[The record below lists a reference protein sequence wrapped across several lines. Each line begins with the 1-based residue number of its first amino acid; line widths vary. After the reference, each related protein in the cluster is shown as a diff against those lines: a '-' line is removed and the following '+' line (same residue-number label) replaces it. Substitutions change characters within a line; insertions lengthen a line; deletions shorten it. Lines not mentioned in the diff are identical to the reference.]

1 MDYDQTYVLQMRD
14 GETPL
19 QYHKRLLEAKLV
31 DKTLDLDYSVL
42 AEYLYGKEYSSDVA
56 RRMAYGS
63 MKTLELLNSEREEQ
77 ISDDDLVAT
86 LEQKR
91 VELHKERQ
99 RFYDQ
104 RREYNKL
111 LTADGRREHLEDR
124 LLEAAAALNKTAVV
138 DFSHRPGTDA
148 SDREAVLIFC
158 DWHYGMTTHNVW
170 NDYNTDVCRER
181 VAHVVNEAI
190 DRLTLHKCKGLHVLV
205 LGDMIHGA
213 CHVSARVASEEL
225 VCDQIMQA
233 SEILAQ
239 AIITLSQYVNE
250 VVVHATYGNHART
263 VQNKMD
269 NIHRDNMERLIPWWL
284 QQRMQCVDNV
294 EIADPSDNEFIYT
307 DICGYG
313 FCATHGDLDSVKTAP
328 KTLSTLFQKR
338 FGKNIDYIVLADKH
352 HREAFEELGVSAQIC
367 GALCGTEDF
376 ANGKR
381 LYSDPSQL
389 MLIVAPGEG
398 VYAESKLWC

>member
-1 MDYDQTYVLQMRD
+1 MR
-14 GETPL
+14 E
-19 QYHKRLLEAKLV
+19 
-31 DKTLDLDYSVL
+31 
-42 AEYLYGKEYSSDVA
+42 
-56 RRMAYGS
+56 
-63 MKTLELLNSEREEQ
+63 
-77 ISDDDLVAT
+77 
-86 LEQKR
+86 
-91 VELHKERQ
+91 
-99 RFYDQ
+99 
-104 RREYNKL
+104 
-111 LTADGRREHLEDR
+111 
-124 LLEAAAALNKTAVV
+124 
-138 DFSHRPGTDA
+138 
-148 SDREAVLIFC
+148 
-158 DWHYGMTTHNVW
+158 
-170 NDYNTDVCRER
+170 
-181 VAHVVNEAI
+181 
-190 DRLTLHKCKGLHVLV
+190 
-205 LGDMIHGA
+205 
-213 CHVSARVASEEL
+213 
-225 VCDQIMQA
+225 
-233 SEILAQ
+233 
-239 AIITLSQYVNE
+239 
-250 VVVHATYGNHART
+250 
-263 VQNKMD
+263 NKMD

-338 FGKNIDYIVLADKH
+338 FGQNIDYIVLADKH